1 MQPSIDS
8 IRAHETLLREFASD
22 GPLADRLRDAR
33 AHEQVS
39 RETSWHVT
47 CAMLGALAGEPQQAE
62 AALRRA
68 GVGAKDAVDPILHLA
83 WALLEIETGNP
94 ARARA
99 HLERARRSPA
109 LLKEPCGEAV
119 LLLLQAQSL
128 LPEESAVAARQLA
141 AEALEALP
149 RQIVGEPCGVYA
161 RLAAARLAL
170 FTGDYASAALHLER
184 IADAPGRAGV
194 LAGRAD
200 VLQARV
206 DFSRKRGV
214 SNARALL
221 DRAIARFDR
230 LGAQRDLGLAY
241 LVRGWQAAEEP
252 GESPSIWL
260 ARAQPL
266 IARTGG
272 TGDLA
277 LLRSA
282 FRSFGR
288 RMIDRADTELGR
300 AMIQLGDRRA
310 NLQEIVSSHCESS
323 RVGPCENLHHCEG
336 YKALDEVLEVVGSAE
351 EHLIA
356 ALEHSAHDR
365 ARLGQLA
372 LATQEIASIEDLD
385 PLIRAIPELAL
396 LVGPASSAGLLRLD
410 PKAPV
415 EFLSRSGA
423 PFAVSQERIEAA
435 ARAALLPVEEK
446 DRRAAGARA
455 GRGASLAA
463 LPLAHGTTD
472 LVLVVERT
480 GPGEFG
486 ERDVEQLAIYA
497 SLCGAALSR
506 VRNAAALR
514 ESAARDA
521 ATLGAIR
528 DGVVALDRAGVVQ
541 ALNQA
546 AAGLMGLRREN
557 AIGARLRD
565 LPGLAQLATALSARP
580 NLVGETIGLPRGE
593 VLVRSHGY
601 EGGVVATLRDVA
613 TEQTIAHRLVG
624 SVARFN
630 FEDVIGEAPGF
641 LQVIEEARRAAASD
655 IPVLISGESGTGKEL
670 LAQAIH
676 NASAAAS
683 QPFVAINVTAI
694 PRELLESELF
704 GYEGG
709 SFTGARATGR
719 AGKFELVGR
728 GTLLLDEIGD
738 MPLEMQAKLLRV
750 LQEKVLQRL
759 GSVRDVRIRARIIA
773 TTHHDLEE
781 AVKAGRFRLD
791 LYHRL
796 RVLHLHVP
804 PLREHRSDVRRLV
817 EHRLRSIEQHGRRQV
832 SIAPAVLGALE
843 AYDWPGNVRELV
855 NTIEAEVSLL
865 PPGETLLTRVPPGV
879 TAKKGGRGGATQV
892 VPLAELER
900 RACQEAIVRFQGNIA
915 AAARALGIAKGTLYA
930 KMKLYRLKAP

>member
-1 MQPSIDS
+1 
-8 IRAHETLLREFASD
+8 
-22 GPLADRLRDAR
+22 
-33 AHEQVS
+33 
-39 RETSWHVT
+39 
-47 CAMLGALAGEPQQAE
+47 
-62 AALRRA
+62 
-68 GVGAKDAVDPILHLA
+68 
-83 WALLEIETGNP
+83 
-94 ARARA
+94 
-99 HLERARRSPA
+99 
-109 LLKEPCGEAV
+109 
-119 LLLLQAQSL
+119 
-128 LPEESAVAARQLA
+128 
-141 AEALEALP
+141 
-149 RQIVGEPCGVYA
+149 A

-170 FTGDYASAALHLER
+170 ATGDYTSAALHLER

-206 DFSRKRGV
+206 DFSRKRGGGD
-214 SNARALL
+214 ARALL

-241 LVRGWQAAEEP
+241 LVRGWQAAEDP

-266 IARTGG
+266 IARAGG

-277 LLRSA
+277 LLRNA

-288 RMIDRADTELGR
+288 RMIDRADTDLGR

-310 NLQEIVSSHCESS
+310 HLQEIVSTHCESS
-323 RVGPCENLHHCEG
+323 CDGPCVNVDHCEG
-336 YKALDEVLEVVGSAE
+336 YKALDEVLDVVGSAE

-372 LATQEIASIEDLD
+372 LATQEIASIEDFD
-385 PLIRAIPELAL
+385 ALIKAIPELAL
-396 LVGPASSAGLLRLD
+396 LVGPASSAELLRLD
-410 PKAPV
+410 PKATI
-415 EFLSRSGA
+415 EILSRSGA
-423 PFAVSQERIEAA
+423 PFAASQERVEAA
-435 ARAALLPVEEK
+435 ARAALLPLEEK
-446 DRRAAGARA
+446 DRRAVAAVQ
-455 GRGASLAA
+455 GASLAA
-463 LPLAHGTTD
+463 LPLAHGRSD
-472 LVLVVERT
+472 LVLVAERT
-480 GPGEFG
+480 APGQFG

-497 SLCGAALSR
+497 SLAGAALSR

-514 ESAARDA
+514 DSAARDA

-528 DGVVALDRAGVVQ
+528 DGVVAIDRKGVVQ

-546 AAGLMGLRREN
+546 AAGLMGLRRED

-580 NLVGETIGLPRGE
+580 NLVGESIGLPRGD
-593 VLVRSHGY
+593 VLVRSHAY

-630 FEDVIGEAPGF
+630 FEDVVGEAPGF
-641 LQVIEEARRAAASD
+641 LQVIDEARRAAASD
-655 IPVLISGESGTGKEL
+655 IPILISGESGTGKEL
-670 LAQAIH
+670 FAQAIH

-750 LQEKVLQRL
+750 LQERVLQRL

-804 PLREHRSDVRRLV
+804 SLREHRSDVRRMV
-817 EHRLRSIEQHGRRQV
+817 EHRLHSIEQNSHRQV
-832 SIAPAVLGALE
+832 SIAPNVLSALE

-865 PPGETLLTRVPPGV
+865 PPGETMLSRVPPSIL
-879 TAKKGGRGGATQV
+879 AKKGGRGGAAQV

-915 AAARALGIAKGTLYA
+915 GAARALGIAKGTLYA
-930 KMKLYRLKAP
+930 KMKLYRLKTP

>member
-1 MQPSIDS
+1 LYSSIDS
-8 IRAHETLLREFASD
+8 RAHEMLLREFASD

-39 RETSWHVT
+39 EETRWHVT
-47 CAMLGALAGEPQQAE
+47 CAMLGALAGEPEQAE
-62 AALRRA
+62 AALLRA
-68 GVGAKDAVDPILHLA
+68 RAGAKDAAAPLLHLA

-99 HLERARRSPA
+99 HLERARRSPE
-109 LLKEPCGEAV
+109 LLKEPCGEVV

-128 LPEESAVAARQLA
+128 LPEESAATGRQLTA
-141 AEALEALP
+141 AALEALP
-149 RQIVGEPCGVYA
+149 RQIAGEPCGVYA

-170 FTGDYASAALHLER
+170 ATGDDASAALHLER
-184 IADAPGRAGV
+184 IASAPGRSGV

-206 DFSRKRGV
+206 DFSRKRGAGD
-214 SNARALL
+214 ARALL

-252 GESPSIWL
+252 GASPSIWL

-266 IARTGG
+266 IARAGG

-277 LLRSA
+277 LLRNA

-288 RMIDRADTELGR
+288 RMIDRADTDLGR
-300 AMIQLGDRRA
+300 TIARLGDRRA
-310 NLQEIVSSHCESS
+310 YLQEIVSSRCESS
-323 RVGPCENLHHCEG
+323 GGGPCPNQKHCDG
-336 YKALDEVLEVVGSAE
+336 YKAIDEVLDVVASAE

-356 ALEHSAHDR
+356 ALEHSADDR

-372 LATQEIASIEDLD
+372 MATQEIASTADLD
-385 PLIRAIPELAL
+385 ALINAVSELAL
-396 LVGPASSAGLLRLD
+396 MVGSASSATLLRLD
-410 PKAPV
+410 PKGNI
-415 EFLSRSGA
+415 EILSRSGPPFTTA
-423 PFAVSQERIEAA
+423 PEHVEAA
-435 ARAALLPVEEK
+435 ARAALLPVEEEK
-446 DRRAAGARA
+446 RSAAVG
-455 GRGASLAA
+455 GQGASLIA
-463 LPLAHGTTD
+463 LPLAHGATD

-480 GPGEFG
+480 APGQFA
-486 ERDVEQLAIYA
+486 ERDVEQLAIYT
-497 SLCGAALSR
+497 SLAGAALSR
-506 VRNAAALR
+506 VRTAAALR
-514 ESAARDA
+514 VSAARDA

-528 DGVVALDRAGVVQ
+528 DGVVAIDHTGAVQ

-546 AAGLMGLRREN
+546 AAGLIGLRRED

-565 LPGLAQLATALSARP
+565 LPGLAQLATALAARP
-580 NLVGETIGLPRGE
+580 NLVGETIALPRGD
-593 VLVRSHGY
+593 VLVRSHAY

-630 FEDVIGEAPGF
+630 FEDVVGEDPAF
-641 LQVIEEARRAAASD
+641 VQVIDEARRAATSD
-655 IPVLISGESGTGKEL
+655 IPILISGESGTGKEL
-670 LAQAIH
+670 FAQAIH

-750 LQEKVLQRL
+750 LQERVLQRL

-817 EHRLRSIEQHGRRQV
+817 ERQLGSIEQHGRRKV
-832 SIAPAVLGALE
+832 GIAPNVLAALE

-855 NTIEAEVSLL
+855 NMIEAEVSLL
-865 PPGETLLTRVPPGV
+865 SPGETMLTRVPPTVLAG
-879 TAKKGGRGGATQV
+879 KGGRGGAAQV
-892 VPLAELER
+892 VPLAELEK

-915 AAARALGIAKGTLYA
+915 GAARALGIAKGTLYA
-930 KMKLYRLKAP
+930 KMKLYRLKTP

>member
-1 MQPSIDS
+1 
-8 IRAHETLLREFASD
+8 
-22 GPLADRLRDAR
+22 
-33 AHEQVS
+33 
-39 RETSWHVT
+39 
-47 CAMLGALAGEPQQAE
+47 MLGALAGESQQAE
-62 AALRRA
+62 AALLRARSLVRR
-68 GVGAKDAVDPILHLA
+68 GEDPLVHFA
-83 WALLEIETGNP
+83 WALVEIETGNP
-94 ARARA
+94 ARAQV
-99 HLERARRSPA
+99 HLERARRSA
-109 LLKEPCGEAV
+109 SLAREPCGESV
-119 LLLLQAQSL
+119 LLLLQAQAL
-128 LPEESAVAARQLA
+128 APEGSTPAALQLA
-141 AEALEALP
+141 AEALKALP
-149 RQIVGEPCGVYA
+149 GNIAGEPCGVYA

-170 FTGDYASAALHLER
+170 GAGDASSAASHLER

-206 DFSRKRGV
+206 DFSRKRQV
-214 SNARALL
+214 EDARALL

-230 LGAQRDLGLAY
+230 IGAQRDLGLAY
-241 LVRGWQAAEEP
+241 LVRGSQASADA
-252 GESPSIWL
+252 GDSPSTWL

-266 IARTGG
+266 LARVGG
-272 TGDLA
+272 PRDLA
-277 LLRSA
+277 LLRNA

-288 RMIDRADTELGR
+288 RMIDRAQTDFGR
-300 AMIQLGDRRA
+300 AMIELGERRTH
-310 NLQEIVSSHCESS
+310 LQEVVSTHCESTGG
-323 RVGPCENLHHCEG
+323 GPCSNLQRCAG
-336 YKALDEVLEVVGSAE
+336 YDAIDDVLDVVASAE

-356 ALEHSAHDR
+356 ALEHSADDR

-372 LATQEIASIEDLD
+372 LATQEIASIDDFESLVE
-385 PLIRAIPELAL
+385 ATPELAL
-396 LVGPASSAGLLRLD
+396 LVCPATS
-410 PKAPV
+410 
-415 EFLSRSGA
+415 
-423 PFAVSQERIEAA
+423 
-435 ARAALLPVEEK
+435 AALLRVQDGRVETLSSRGGRFEAAQGRIEDAARSALSPVVVNEW
-446 DRRAAGARA
+446 RLAGTAP
-455 GRGASLAA
+455 GASLAA
-463 LPLAHGTTD
+463 LPLAHDVSD
-472 LVLVVERT
+472 LVLVVERAS
-480 GPGEFG
+480 PGTFK
-486 ERDVEQLAIYA
+486 ERDVEQLGVYA
-497 SLCGAALSR
+497 SLAGTALAR
-506 VRNAAALR
+506 VRTAAALR
-514 ESAARDA
+514 DSAARDA

-528 DGVVALDRAGVVQ
+528 DGVLAIDANGVLR

-546 AAGLMGLRREN
+546 AAGLLGVRREQ
-557 AIGARLRD
+557 AVGMRLRD

-580 NLVGETIGLPRGE
+580 NLVGDTIALPRGD

-601 EGGVVATLRDVA
+601 SGGVVATLRDVA

-630 FEDVIGEAPGF
+630 FDDVVGEDAAFVR
-641 LQVIEEARRAAASD
+641 VIEDARRAAASE

-709 SFTGARATGR
+709 SFTGARTTGR

-750 LQEKVLQRL
+750 LQERVLQRL

-796 RVLHLHVP
+796 RVLNLRLP
-804 PLREHRSDVRRLV
+804 PLREHKSDVRVLV
-817 EHRLRSIEQHGRRQV
+817 EHQLRSIEQHRRQKIG
-832 SIAPAVLGALE
+832 IAPEVLRAFD

-855 NTIEAEVSLL
+855 NLVEAEVSLL
-865 PPGETLLTRVPPGV
+865 PPGQTVLTRIPPALANRG
-879 TAKKGGRGGATQV
+879 ARGGGAQV
-892 VPLAELER
+892 VSLVELER
-900 RACQEAIVRFQGNIA
+900 RACQDAIARFDGNVA

-930 KMKLYRLKAP
+930 KMKRYRIKVPAGSGQK